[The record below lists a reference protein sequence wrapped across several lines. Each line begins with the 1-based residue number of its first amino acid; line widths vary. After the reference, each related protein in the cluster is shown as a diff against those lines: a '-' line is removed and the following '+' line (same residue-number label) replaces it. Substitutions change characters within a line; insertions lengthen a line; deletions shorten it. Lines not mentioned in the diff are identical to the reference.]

1 MMCVAIPSKIVAI
14 EDNTATVEVTGSRST
29 ARVDLIEDAQVG
41 DYVLVHAGFAITK
54 LDPEEARETLAL
66 MSEVGLI

>member
-1 MMCVAIPSKIVAI
+1 MCVAIPSKIVAI
-14 EDNTATVEVTGSRST
+14 EGETATVEVTGSRST
-29 ARVDLIEDAQVG
+29 ARLDLIEDVQIG

-54 LDPEEARETLAL
+54 LDPDEARETLAL

>member
-1 MMCVAIPSKIVAI
+1 MCVAVPSKIVEIDA
-14 EDNTATVEVTGSRST
+14 DTATVEVTGTRSS
-29 ARVDLIEDAQVG
+29 ARLDFIEDAKVG

-54 LDPEEARETLAL
+54 IDAEEAEETLAL